1 MIIDCHTHIW
11 EQHHFSDALHAETQA
26 AYPGARLA
34 VRLEDHRAAM
44 DAVDRAIVFGIQARA
59 TGFWVPNDYVATY
72 VKAHKQKLIGFASVD
87 PTDAGAVDELAR
99 AVSQLGLCGLKLG
112 PIYQNIHPHDPRI
125 YRVYGAA
132 QELKIPI
139 LIHQGATYPR
149 NAPLEYAQPVLLER
163 VALDFPDLKIVIAH
177 LGHPWEAETIV
188 LVRKQPN
195 VFADISALFYRP
207 WQFYNSMRLA
217 EEYGVLKKLLLGS
230 DYPFTTPAQTI
241 ERLRGLNDMPL
252 RTGLPAISEE
262 GIEGII
268 HRDTLA
274 LLGIENRASA

>member
-1 MIIDCHTHIW
+1 MS
-11 EQHHFSDALHAETQA
+11 E
-26 AYPGARLA
+26 
-34 VRLEDHRAAM
+34 
-44 DAVDRAIVFGIQARA
+44 
-59 TGFWVPNDYVATY
+59 
-72 VKAHKQKLIGFASVD
+72 
-87 PTDAGAVDELAR
+87 
-99 AVSQLGLCGLKLG
+99 LGLCGLKLG

-139 LIHQGATYPR
+139 LIHQGAAYPR

-217 EEYGVLKKLLLGS
+217 DEYGVLKSILARLACPLHHSRADNRTAARAQLHAPPLGAS
-230 DYPFTTPAQTI
+230 CDQRRKESKVSFT
-241 ERLRGLNDMPL
+241 
-252 RTGLPAISEE
+252 AI
-262 GIEGII
+262 
-268 HRDTLA
+268 H
-274 LLGIENRASA
+274 